1 MRLSFERNGFSRMK
15 AGRTSIAA
23 IVALQFVCPW
33 PGNAQS
39 GGDVVAATDFP
50 FLIYC
55 EYEGLHHAYYFARVG
70 PDGRAIYI
78 TPDRQ
83 AGMITIDGIAER
95 IGGDRP
101 GSCADKTLEELRG
114 AGQAFDVSR

>member
-1 MRLSFERNGFSRMK
+1 MILSHHQKYPARRRSGW
-15 AGRTSIAA
+15 IALA
-23 IVALQFVCPW
+23 VLAAMPFLSTTT
-33 PGNAQS
+33 GNAQS
-39 GGDVVAATDFP
+39 DAQEVPVADFP

-55 EYEGLHHAYYFARVG
+55 AYEGIHHAYYFSRVG

-83 AGMITIDGIAER
+83 AGMITIDGVAER

-101 GSCADKTLEELRG
+101 GTCSDKTLDDLRG
-114 AGQAFDVSR
+114 SGQAFDLPR